1 MYCLKVNVVY
11 FQKSFEVCILML
23 GTTGALLCMCMFT
36 CLHLVKQIYFYSDN
50 FCCIRVVET
59 TVAKYLKKKKKD
71 FGLAQ
76 VCWYR
81 IYGREVKGVN
91 LKVRIGDCHLVG
103 TGETV
108 GCMLLYKKYCTFKT
122 YPLNQFIKCKY
133 KIIK

>member
-1 MYCLKVNVVY
+1 MYFDVRYNRSTIVHVY
-11 FQKSFEVCILML
+11 VY
-23 GTTGALLCMCMFT
+23 MFAPWKT
-36 CLHLVKQIYFYSDN
+36 QIYFYSDN
-50 FCCIRVVET
+50 VCCIRVVES
-59 TVAKYLKKKKKD
+59 TVAKYKKNMY
-71 FGLAQ
+71 FGLVLAQ

-108 GCMLLYKKYCTFKT
+108 GCMLLYEKYCKFKT